1 MHGSR
6 EEIMRLLEDLRRLV
20 AFDSYHLSRTQQDRA
35 ELEIQ
40 RMKEFFDGLYSG
52 K

>member
-20 AFDSYHLSRTQQDRA
+20 AFDSYHLSRTQ
-35 ELEIQ
+35 
-40 RMKEFFDGLYSG
+40 
-52 K
+52 

>member
-20 AFDSYHLSRTQQDRA
+20 AFDSYHLSRMQQDRA
-35 ELEIQ
+35 ELEVQ

>member
-1 MHGSR
+1 MQGRR

-20 AFDSYHLSRTQQDRA
+20 AFDSYYLNRTQQGRA
-35 ELEIQ
+35 ELEVQ